1 MFYLASGVCSMSVRN
16 TILALIKRHRMDNFT
31 LSELKE
37 RCKDSVRSNSKNHF
51 NSLIYKILWV
61 MEKNSF
67 LTSVQ
72 NTVSS
77 NKKIYSLTE
86 KGFQLLETIE
96 IIEEPS
102 QETAKSQ
109 NSFDS
114 LSHRI
119 SDYSVS
125 LAEASA
131 EAQEYQD
138 LSLKWP
144 ESKGFL
150 EERYIEAKSRAAHFK
165 GRLTAAEN
173 FLRERNDET
182 STMAS

>member
-1 MFYLASGVCSMSVRN
+1 MSVRN
-16 TILALIKRHRMDNFT
+16 TILALIKRHRMNNFT
-31 LSELKE
+31 ISDLKE
-37 RCKDSVRSNSKNHF
+37 QSRDSVRSKSKSHF
-51 NSLIYKILWV
+51 NSLIYKTLWA
-61 MEKNSF
+61 MGKNGF

-72 NTVSS
+72 NPARSS
-77 NKKIYSLTE
+77 EKIYSLTE

-96 IIEEPS
+96 IIDEPS
-102 QETAKSQ
+102 QETTKSQ

-114 LSHRI
+114 LCHRI

-150 EERYIEAKSRAAHFK
+150 EERYIEAKSRAAYFK
-165 GRLTAAEN
+165 GRLIAVEN

-182 STMAS
+182 SSMAS

>member
-1 MFYLASGVCSMSVRN
+1 MSVRN

-31 LSELKE
+31 LNELKE
-37 RCKDSVRSNSKNHF
+37 HCKDNVRSKSKNHF
-51 NSLIYKILWV
+51 NSLIYKTLWV
-61 MEKNSF
+61 MEKNGF

-72 NTVSS
+72 NPLSS
-77 NKKIYSLTE
+77 NEKIYSLTE
-86 KGFQLLETIE
+86 KGFLV
-96 IIEEPS
+96 EEPS

-109 NSFDS
+109 NSFES

-173 FLRERNDET
+173 FLRERSDET
-182 STMAS
+182 SPMAS

>member
-1 MFYLASGVCSMSVRN
+1 MSVRN
-16 TILALIKRHRMDNFT
+16 TILALIKSNRMDNFT

-37 RCKDSVRSNSKNHF
+37 HCKDSVRSKSKNHF
-51 NSLIYKILWV
+51 NSLIYKTLWV
-61 MEKNSF
+61 MEKKFF

-72 NTVSS
+72 NSVSS
-77 NKKIYSLTE
+77 NEKIYSLTE
-86 KGFQLLETIE
+86 KGFQLLEAIE
-96 IIEEPS
+96 MVEEPS

-109 NSFDS
+109 NSFES

-182 STMAS
+182 SPMAS